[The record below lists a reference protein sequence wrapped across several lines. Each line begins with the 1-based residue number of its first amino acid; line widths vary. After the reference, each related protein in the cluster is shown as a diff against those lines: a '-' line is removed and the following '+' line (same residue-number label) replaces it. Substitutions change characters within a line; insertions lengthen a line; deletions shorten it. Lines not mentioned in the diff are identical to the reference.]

1 SFLKRLEWFFTA
13 LPKLGDTFRRAKV
26 GWRRLDAL
34 ETQTQALSDDRA
46 HDQAALDAAIEAS
59 HRDTATTLE
68 TALMRLE
75 TQTEDRVGDLTAAL
89 EQIRRSLDR
98 LEMRLQSEIA
108 ADQARSAAERAITAR
123 AYGDLTRRVDLLRFQ
138 GSTAPVPHK
147 GGQESAPADTPSNPA
162 PGLEAL
168 LDACYNRIEARLR
181 GSREEIAGRL
191 VPYLADV
198 EAARSRTHPSAS
210 TPQDGPPGGPLV
222 APLGGTVWTNA
233 GPLPDAFPEALEG
246 MLPVLDIGC
255 GRGEWLE
262 LLAQHRIP
270 AYGVDLNPVQAAEA
284 LAEGLPVIEG
294 DAIAHLERLPAG
306 CLSVVSAHHLI
317 EHLPFPVIARLVRA
331 SLHALAPGGL
341 LMLETPNPGT
351 LIVGARNFHFDPT
364 HIKPLPAE
372 VLTTL
377 LDTLGFHPVEARFL
391 HPSPTGG
398 HLVDEGRLDPV
409 VADLLFGPMDLAVLG
424 IKPAA
429 AALPTGVPP
438 QAPLRAPTNTPSGSA
453 GEGGA

>member
-1 SFLKRLEWFFTA
+1 MSDRDDPAKDLNKNLSKDPGRASFLKRLEWFFTA

-59 HRDTATTLE
+59 HRDTAATLE

-138 GSTAPVPHK
+138 SSTAPVPHE
-147 GGQESAPADTPSNPA
+147 GAQDGAQESGPADTPSSPA

-198 EAARSRTHPSAS
+198 EAARSRT
-210 TPQDGPPGGPLV
+210 
-222 APLGGTVWTNA
+222 
-233 GPLPDAFPEALEG
+233 
-246 MLPVLDIGC
+246 
-255 GRGEWLE
+255 
-262 LLAQHRIP
+262 
-270 AYGVDLNPVQAAEA
+270 
-284 LAEGLPVIEG
+284 
-294 DAIAHLERLPAG
+294 
-306 CLSVVSAHHLI
+306 
-317 EHLPFPVIARLVRA
+317 
-331 SLHALAPGGL
+331 
-341 LMLETPNPGT
+341 
-351 LIVGARNFHFDPT
+351 
-364 HIKPLPAE
+364 
-372 VLTTL
+372 
-377 LDTLGFHPVEARFL
+377 
-391 HPSPTGG
+391 
-398 HLVDEGRLDPV
+398 
-409 VADLLFGPMDLAVLG
+409 
-424 IKPAA
+424 
-429 AALPTGVPP
+429 
-438 QAPLRAPTNTPSGSA
+438 
-453 GEGGA
+453 